1 MNNRCADSD
10 LPEAIT
16 YPATRRKGTSRPP
29 KAPSASCEKVQVC
42 SALLLV
48 NESNGAPLGTH
59 PELTLGV
66 SLLLRNARTAVAGG
80 TPRPCCSTGAHSRH
94 GERLRWDGSCG
105 PVSSSPPCVE
115 PAARLRAPQPTRT
128 SVPFLSAPRAG
139 RGTESGGTGTRA
151 AGHPRDFKHPF
162 KQRFPPCGSG
172 RSLGTEGKSAT
183 SAGPAGPAESR
194 KMKTQRAA
202 AHRELPEPGNS
213 GTEPGCKPRAGAVR
227 VRTASRCACGT
238 GRDRHIHERP
248 GPERS
253 PAGQR
258 GTAGRP
264 RAGRTGSERRL
275 RVAAVPAPGAPAG
288 PARGGAFT
296 RSPYLST
303 PRRHGEAQRRG
314 ERRSGLGLPGGRGRD
329 RAGGAAARGGRRARR
344 AGG

>member
-48 NESNGAPLGTH
+48 KESNGTPLGTH

-80 TPRPCCSTGAHSRH
+80 TPHPCCSTGAHSRH
-94 GERLRWDGSCG
+94 SERLRWDGSCG

-128 SVPFLSAPRAG
+128 SVPSGPRAG

-172 RSLGTEGKSAT
+172 RSLGTQGKSAT
-183 SAGPAGPAESR
+183 SAGPAGPAKSR

-238 GRDRHIHERP
+238 GRDGTGTSTSGP
-248 GPERS
+248 GR
-253 PAGQR
+253 R
-258 GTAGRP
+258 GARQ
-264 RAGRTGSERRL
+264 GS
-275 RVAAVPAPGAPAG
+275 AAR
-288 PARGGAFT
+288 RGG
-296 RSPYLST
+296 
-303 PRRHGEAQRRG
+303 HE
-314 ERRSGLGLPGGRGRD
+314 
-329 RAGGAAARGGRRARR
+329 RGGRDPSGASE
-344 AGG
+344 